1 MKENLFDIR
10 DKEKAQILGYLK
22 DYLNTV
28 VCGPSGV
35 GKTTLMKTVAEEI
48 NDRLGQCVC
57 IDCSIY
63 QTPNAVLREILLALG
78 SVIASKSN
86 YDLTKRLREK
96 TRKVRLFVFL
106 DHFEGLNGKDI
117 LSILLGLDFCVC
129 LVADSFESYRAI
141 GLTQRA
147 KITNIMRIEK
157 PTANQ
162 ISEILRECS
171 SSKTSD
177 ELIQRITEKSDGNLT
192 LALNTLKGIEAN
204 GKSTILDESLE
215 TCTNCNEDHSIILQI
230 LKQKDSLP
238 SGELYRL
245 YHEKSE
251 YPKSERSF
259 RNLMQSLNKQGFVRS
274 IGEKRGRFYQMTKS
288 EVTLSGA

>member
-1 MKENLFDIR
+1 MIEPTIDLI
-10 DKEKAQILGYLK
+10 DKEKTQLLGYLK
-22 DYLNTV
+22 DCVNTV
-28 VCGPSGV
+28 VCGPSGI
-35 GKTTLMKTVAEEI
+35 GKTTLVKTVVEEVS
-48 NDRLGQCVC
+48 DRLGQGVY

-86 YDLTKRLREK
+86 YELTKRLKEK
-96 TRKVRLFVFL
+96 TRKLRLFVFL
-106 DHFEGLNGKDI
+106 DHFEGLKGKDI

-147 KITNIMRIEK
+147 KIANIMRIEK

-192 LALNTLKGIEAN
+192 LALSTLRSVEAN
-204 GKSTILDESLE
+204 GKSTILDESLQ
-215 TCTNCNEDHSIILQI
+215 TYTNCNEDHSVILQI

-259 RNLMQSLNKQGFVRS
+259 RNLMQSLNKQGIVRA
-274 IGEKRGRFYQMTKS
+274 IGEKRGRSYQIIEPKG
-288 EVTLSGA
+288 LLNG